1 MEIVNQRE
9 EIAIG
14 VRKKQ
19 FTGGRM
25 IFVAGM
31 IGTISY
37 IIWGIVKV
45 IL

>member
-1 MEIVNQRE
+1 MEVVSQRE

-25 IFVAGM
+25 IFVAGV
-31 IGTISY
+31 IGTFSY